1 METIELI
8 DDLRKQLKALE
19 VQKESAVTI
28 SGLKGYL
35 DVMEKNSTRS
45 KEYVTRQHEGML
57 AEHSAK
63 TQWGTELFK
72 AVIESGRSALHSVI
86 IINGGAVIA
95 LMSVMSGLVGKPSSN
110 KLAACLAEPMLY
122 FGLGVLAGGLGFALR
137 YISQAFYSSDF
148 NNTNT
153 DKFKLGGDI
162 ARWLALVAAI
172 SGYILFTLGIVGV
185 FNAFSSTFSP

>member
-8 DDLRKQLKALE
+8 EDLRKQLKALE
-19 VQKESAVTI
+19 DKKESAVTI

-35 DVMEKNSTRS
+35 DVMEESSTSS
-45 KEYVTRQHEGML
+45 KEYVARQHEGML
-57 AEHSAK
+57 AEHSAN

-72 AVIESGRSALHSVI
+72 AVVESGKSALHSVI

-95 LMSVMSGLVGKPSSN
+95 LMNVMSRLVGKLSSN

-137 YISQAFYSSDF
+137 YISQAYYTADF
-148 NNTNT
+148 NISNTN
-153 DKFKLGGDI
+153 KYKLGGDI
-162 ARWLALVAAI
+162 VRWLALIAAL
-172 SGYILFTLGIVGV
+172 SGYTLFTLGIVGS